1 MNEQTPQIKWTAK
14 LPALI
19 ISIVLFII
27 GLFVAKSKWRY
38 AALGAALLFAA
49 SGGFL
54 YWSLS
59 IKEWCKIV
67 NEHSA
72 FSAAFSPSIRGCLKY
87 KGWLEL

>member
-1 MNEQTPQIKWTAK
+1 MVKWTAK

-19 ISIVLFII
+19 AAIVLFVV
-27 GLFVAKSKWRY
+27 GLFVAHSKWRY

-59 IKEWCKIV
+59 IKEWCAVV
-67 NEHSA
+67 NDKSA
-72 FSAAFSPSIRGCLKY
+72 FSAAFSPSLRGCLKY
-87 KGWLEL
+87 KGWFDL